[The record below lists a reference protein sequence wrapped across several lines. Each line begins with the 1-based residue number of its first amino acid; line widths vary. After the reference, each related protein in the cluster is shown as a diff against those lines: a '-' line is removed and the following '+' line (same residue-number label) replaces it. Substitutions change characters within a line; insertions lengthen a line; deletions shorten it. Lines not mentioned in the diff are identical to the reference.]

1 MGIALFAPALALST
15 VAGVELNQ
23 AILLMGLVATG
34 YTCLGGLAA
43 VIWTDVIQF
52 LILTVGAV
60 LVSISLIWNLPGGVD
75 QIGQIALAADKF
87 GLSGAHFSFSQPTA
101 LGVVLCYFIL
111 GFDYGCNQ
119 VVMQRL
125 LAVKGLREMAR
136 ALLLDR
142 VLEILLGTLLYLIGL
157 GMFAYFQVFPERL
170 AQGVAG
176 DRILPFYI
184 IHALPAGLSGLLIAA
199 VFAAAMSTVDSG
211 IHSAATLI
219 QVDFVRPLRR
229 CPLTERQGLALARG
243 LTAGLGLL
251 ATLTALMI
259 SETQGILETMSKVGG
274 YTAAPITALFLLGVL
289 SRKGHFLGWLMAT
302 LIITLPLSVYVQH
315 FAQVHWIFYSP
326 ISLLSCLSASY
337 LCSLILRPVWHFP
350 PENGE
355 LSIWRDRD

>member
-15 VAGVELNQ
+15 VAGVELYR

-52 LILTVGAV
+52 LILTAGAV
-60 LVSISLIWNLPGGVD
+60 MVATSLIWSVPGGLD
-75 QIGQIALAADKF
+75 QITEIVLAADKF
-87 GLSGAHFSFSQPTA
+87 GLGNLRFSFFEPTS
-101 LGVVLCYFIL
+101 LGVILCYL
-111 GFDYGCNQ
+111 VLAFDYGCNQ

-125 LAVKGLREMAR
+125 FAARGLREMAR

-142 VLEILLGTLLYLIGL
+142 ALEILLGTLLLLIGL

-170 AQGVAG
+170 AQGIVG

-199 VFAAAMSTVDSG
+199 VFAATMSTVDSG

-229 CPLTERQGLALARG
+229 RPLTERQSLALARG
-243 LTAGLGLL
+243 LTAALGLL
-251 ATLTALMI
+251 ATLTALVV

-289 SRKGHFLGWLMAT
+289 SRKGHFLGWLVAT
-302 LIITLPLSVYVQH
+302 LAITLPLSVYVQN
-315 FAQVHWIFYSP
+315 FARMHWIFYSP
-326 ISLLSCLSASY
+326 IALVTCLSASY
-337 LCSLILRPVWHFP
+337 LCSLILRPAWRMP
-350 PENGE
+350 LENGD
-355 LSIWRDRD
+355 LSIWQDRD